1 MEGAQLLMRYD
12 EAMHPL
18 VASLQQLS
26 SDELLGLLKRL
37 NLSYEQ
43 LSDVIQGVSPEKNS
57 LVDAII
63 ESRSSETGSSTVHA
77 AELEPEAA
85 PPEVAP
91 TAAAPEAT
99 AAAAPEAT
107 PEVTP
112 DPPAATGNL
121 SISISN
127 LSLKDEDRA
136 CTAVADVCGEAIE
149 LLLVADGHGGPEV
162 REVRSSAHIQC
173 SGWGWGL
180 ASKCRCGIPRRL
192 SPLLSVVAQRA
203 SALCL

>member
-57 LVDAII
+57 LVDAILDG
-63 ESRSSETGSSTVHA
+63 RSSETGSSTVHA

-162 REVRSSAHIQC
+162 TKLQ
-173 SGWGWGL
+173 
-180 ASKCRCGIPRRL
+180 
-192 SPLLSVVAQRA
+192 
-203 SALCL
+203 